1 MPSYDCAVVGAGV
14 FGAWIA
20 YRLRLAGKSVAL
32 IDAYGPGNSRSS
44 SGGESRIIRMSYGAD
59 EIYTRWSV
67 RSLELWKQFFAESDQ
82 KDLFY
87 KTGVLWTAPV
97 GDPKVVENEAVLR
110 NCGVSFETLSHEE
123 MNARYPQIR
132 FGWPISAVFEPD
144 SGVLS
149 ARRCVQAVVQEA
161 VRKGVDYF
169 TTTAAPS
176 AGQVIYACGS
186 WLPKVF
192 PDVLAGLI
200 RATRQE
206 VFFFGTAMGDGRFT
220 ASRMPAWLDYTDSR
234 GGYSIPDM
242 EGRGFKLAFDRH
254 GPETDPD
261 TQERVI
267 GKPSLEA
274 AREFLG
280 ERFPDLAD
288 APILETRVC
297 QYENTST
304 GDFLIDR
311 HPGESNVWIAGGGS
325 GHGFKHGPAVG
336 EYVAKLI
343 DGAVEPEPRFALA
356 SKTKSPQRSVY

>member
-1 MPSYDCAVVGAGV
+1 MVGAGV

-67 RSLELWKQFFAESDQ
+67 RSLALWKQFFEQ
-82 KDLFY
+82 TGEQNLFY
-87 KTGVLWTAPV
+87 ETGVLWTAPA
-97 GDPKVVENEAVLR
+97 GDGRVAANEAVLR
-110 NCGVSFETLSHEE
+110 KHGVTFESLSQDEVR
-123 MNARYPQIR
+123 ARYPQFR
-132 FGWPISAVFEPD
+132 FGWPISAVFERE
-144 SGVLS
+144 SGVLL
-149 ARRCVQAVVQEA
+149 ARRCVQAVVRQA
-161 VRKGVDYF
+161 IRNGVDYA
-169 TTTAAPS
+169 TTTDVPP

-192 PDVLAGLI
+192 PNLLSGLI

-206 VFFFGTAMGDGRFT
+206 VFFFGTAKGDQKYMPQ
-220 ASRMPAWLDYTDSR
+220 AMPAWLDYTDSR
-234 GGYSIPDM
+234 GGYSVPDI
-242 EGRGFKLAFDRH
+242 ESRGLKLAFDRH

-261 TQERVI
+261 TQERVV
-267 GKPSLEA
+267 GKPSLDA
-274 AREFLG
+274 AREFMR

-297 QYENTST
+297 QYENTAT

-311 HPGESNVWIAGGGS
+311 HPEKFNVWIAGGGS
-325 GHGFKHGPAVG
+325 GHGFKHGPAIG
-336 EYVAKLI
+336 EYVAQLI
-343 DGAVEPEPRFALA
+343 DGAIEPEPRFALA
-356 SKTKSPQRSVY
+356 SKTTSHNRAVF